1 MLKRIVIPGFLST
14 LMVLSFS
21 VQAERKFVA
30 ATPVVILMPH
40 VLANMEMLEIT
51 PGQRHEIR
59 LIANQMI
66 TEREDNDSL
75 GLELRRELSELI
87 ARYDADI
94 NKQYEL
100 MALVAKTEK
109 RRVEMSIECADGLRK
124 ILNKE
129 QWTLLFE
136 LVDDAGGR

>member
-1 MLKRIVIPGFLST
+1 MMLKRIVILA

-51 PGQRHEIR
+51 PSQRHEIR

-66 TEREDNDSL
+66 TEREDNDSV
-75 GLELRRELSELI
+75 GLELRRELSELV

-100 MALVAKTEK
+100 MELVAKTEK
-109 RRVEMSIECADGLRK
+109 RRVEMSIECADSLRK
-124 ILNKE
+124 ILNKD
-129 QWTLLFE
+129 QWALLFE
-136 LVDDAGGR
+136 LVDDAAGR